1 MAIPIQ
7 QLEGKY
13 EILEKM
19 SEGGMGAVYKV
30 RHRLLDEI
38 RVIKV
43 MRPHL
48 AKDEVLRKRFVREAK
63 TAIRLR
69 HVNLAQVYDFTM
81 DESGY
86 FFLAMEFID
95 GIDLHGLAKFA
106 KVVPL
111 GVALEL
117 AYQSL
122 DVIGYLHRKEIV
134 HRDISPDN
142 LLISRDDEGNLL
154 VKLIDL
160 GIAKVAEGD
169 ENLTATGTFLGK
181 VKYSSPEQFRTRSGH
196 EVDPRSD
203 LYSFGVVLYEF
214 LTGIYPITGNNIS
227 SLISGHLMH
236 PPIPFETSDPE
247 GRIPEALRGLVI
259 RALEK
264 DPADRF
270 RTAGD
275 FRKELSELRT
285 SFPVEKSCLD
295 QLLEDQ
301 KLPTAR
307 IRVNKPGSTQ
317 GRLDRIFGVE
327 TTPAQGGVPIPDLT
341 PGPKPKPTGTEALP
355 KDGRSGGLRL
365 GGDRQIRA
373 LLLGAEKLVEAQH
386 FDEARLQL
394 EAAEN
399 LSPGR
404 PEVAA
409 LVEVLNRADTVMQR
423 RREQAAV
430 EIEKLIR
437 AENFDGAREAVRRQ
451 SGELGDC
458 TLFSDLSE
466 AVDQGEEVAAERA
479 KRAAKILEAAR
490 QLIGDEQW
498 EDAVPMI
505 REALVLTP
513 GDGDAVV
520 LLDEAERGLGVWL
533 EDRRHQA
540 EIERTAAAIEVS
552 LRAEDI
558 EGVCRSLK
566 LAEKLYGEHPRFVE
580 FAKKLADLEALVLN
594 RRVDHLKAEAAA
606 LADGGDF
613 IAAGL
618 KLEIAMELMPE
629 DAGLKVALAE
639 ATEGQRIKEEES
651 RRRQII
657 DTTSQGLKRLV
668 TACRFSSGVALLDE
682 AVESVGAFDEEPSLR
697 AMVTE
702 AAKAYK
708 ARERTIDKA
717 VAEVGNAI
725 EACDFKKAEAALE
738 RAQKV
743 VQDHPEA
750 LEAVSEAAR
759 ALRGGEADSRRSK
772 DIGAAATSIEKRL
785 KDGQLDHAGREL
797 RLARRLYGSEPVFDD
812 LAAQVADRQRGQ
824 ERERRRA
831 EIHEA
836 LNVKMAFPDVV
847 ALIESAVVFDSED
860 QDFQNLL
867 KTTQQAQHEEAEA
880 RRRPAV
886 LEALEEVDRLIAGG
900 QEGEALRILGDA
912 VEELGPFSEAQSLK
926 CRLGKTGGA
935 R

>member
-1 MAIPIQ
+1 M
-7 QLEGKY
+7 
-13 EILEKM
+13 
-19 SEGGMGAVYKV
+19 
-30 RHRLLDEI
+30 
-38 RVIKV
+38 
-43 MRPHL
+43 
-48 AKDEVLRKRFVREAK
+48 REAK

-69 HVNLAQVYDFTM
+69 HINLAQVYDFTM

-111 GVALEL
+111 GVALEM

-142 LLISRDDEGNLL
+142 LLISRDDEGELL
-154 VKLIDL
+154 IKLIDL

-181 VKYSSPEQFRTRSGH
+181 VKYSSPEQFRTRTGH

-203 LYSFGVVLYEF
+203 LYSFGVVLYEL
-214 LTGIYPITGNNIS
+214 LTGVYPIKGNNIS

-236 PPIPFETSDPE
+236 PPIPFEESDPE
-247 GRIPEALRGLVI
+247 GRIPEVLRGLVL

-264 DPADRF
+264 EPDDRF

-275 FRKELSELRT
+275 FRKEIFDLRA
-285 SFPVEKSCLD
+285 SFPVEKAVLD
-295 QLLEDQ
+295 QLLDDQ
-301 KLPTAR
+301 RLPTAR
-307 IRVNKPGSTQ
+307 IRVDKPGSTQ
-317 GRLDRIFGVE
+317 GRLDRNFGVE
-327 TTPAQGGVPIPDLT
+327 TTPAQGGMPLPDLT
-341 PGPKPKPTGTEALP
+341 PGPRPKPTGTEALP
-355 KDGRSGGLRL
+355 EPPRSSGLRL

-373 LLLGAEKLVEAQH
+373 LLLGAEKLIEAQH

-404 PEVAA
+404 AEVVT
-409 LVEVLNRADTVMQR
+409 LLEVLNRADTVMLR

-430 EIEKLIR
+430 EIEELIR
-437 AENFDGAREAVRRQ
+437 AENFDEARDAVRRQ
-451 SGELGDC
+451 SRELGEC
-458 TLFSDLSE
+458 TLFSDLLK
-466 AVDQGEEVAAERA
+466 AVDQGEEVTAERA

-490 QLIGDEQW
+490 HLIDDEQW

-513 GDGDAVV
+513 GDGDAV
-520 LLDEAERGLGVWL
+520 LQLEEAERGLGSWL

-552 LRAEDI
+552 LQAEDI
-558 EGVCRSLK
+558 EGVRRSLK
-566 LAEKLYGEHPRFVE
+566 LAEKLYGKHPRFVE
-580 FAKKLADLEALVLN
+580 FAKKLTGLEALILN
-594 RRVDHLKAEAAA
+594 RRVENLKVEAAA
-606 LADGGDF
+606 LSKSEDF

-618 KLEIAMELMPE
+618 KLEIAMELKPE
-629 DAGLKVALAE
+629 DAGLKAALAE

-657 DTTSQGLKRLV
+657 DSTTQGLERLV
-668 TACRFSSGVALLDE
+668 TACRFSSAVALLDR
-682 AVESVGAFDEEPSLR
+682 AVESAGPFDEESSLR
-697 AMVTE
+697 VRVTE
-702 AAKAYK
+702 AAKDYK
-708 ARERTIDKA
+708 GRERTIDQALAEVDKATEAGDFEKAQVALDEAQRVVQEHPEAIEA
-717 VAEVGNAI
+717 VAEA
-725 EACDFKKAEAALE
+725 AEA
-738 RAQKV
+738 
-743 VQDHPEA
+743 
-750 LEAVSEAAR
+750 
-759 ALRGGEADSRRSK
+759 LRVAEADHRRSK
-772 DIGAAATSIEKRL
+772 DIGAAVSSIEKRL
-785 KDGQLDHAGREL
+785 KGGQLDHAGREL

-812 LAAQVADRQRGQ
+812 LAARVADRQREQ

-836 LNVKMAFPDVV
+836 LNAKAPFSDVIG
-847 ALIESAVVFDSED
+847 LIEAAVVFDSAD
-860 QDFQNLL
+860 QDFQDLL
-867 KTTQQAQHEEAEA
+867 KETRQALHEEAEV

-886 LEALEEVDRLIAGG
+886 LEVLEEVDRLIAGG
-900 QEGEALRILGDA
+900 REREALGVLDTA
-912 VEELGPFSEAQSLK
+912 VEELGPFSEAQSIK
-926 CRLGKTGGA
+926 QRLGIA
-935 R
+935 